1 MCWRRFVWGRGAI
14 DVKFGVTAL
23 LEAVSQ
29 LLARGRA
36 PSYHALPSHLTGV
49 RHCQRP
55 LSICCKCPSMPDHT
69 LPGAMHTPEGACKR
83 KSGRSSRLHPLHIGN
98 HTTVC

>member
-1 MCWRRFVWGRGAI
+1 MCWCRFVWGRGAI

-29 LLARGRA
+29 LLARRRA

-49 RHCQRP
+49 WHCQRP
-55 LSICCKCPSMPDHT
+55 LSICCHCPSMPDHMQ
-69 LPGAMHTPEGACKR
+69 LLAMHTPGGAR
-83 KSGRSSRLHPLHIGN
+83 SGLSGRRSRLHSLHMGT
-98 HTTVC
+98 HTTVF